1 DKVEFLMCD
10 LPEDVQ
16 REERYG
22 NFDVA
27 FKLIEKWLKDERITE
42 IQKQRLLYEKERIAM
57 VLDSYPFSEEQ
68 AIAKAKELI
77 KDFTYDEF
85 YELLGNGCID
95 YIIVDGKRRFQE
107 RFVPNI
113 GFALPS
119 YKERMPEDK
128 DSQKAKELLHKR
140 LNELLAKDQPRRYR
154 VRVRITSKIKGD
166 GELFRVWLPFPK
178 QEFQISDVR
187 LVSVSHRDYFISP
200 NDLPQRTIYFE
211 SNDTEY
217 FVEFEY
223 TVSEWINNVD
233 PKMVEKPDID
243 EYLNEEPPHIVFS
256 PYLRNLVKE
265 IVQNESNDY
274 LKAMKIY
281 DWITTHVRYSYVRP
295 YATFENISK
304 YVAENLKG
312 DCGFQAI
319 LFITMCRIAGVP
331 ARWQSGWYA
340 NPVFA
345 SSHDWAL
352 FYVKPYGWL
361 PVDPSFGGARRDN
374 DAYRR
379 FYFGNLD
386 GFRMVANSDF
396 MKDFQPKTVYY
407 REDPTD
413 NQTGEA
419 EAKDRKV
426 KLQSK
431 IQVISF
437 EQI

>member
-1 DKVEFLMCD
+1 MCG
-10 LPEDVQ
+10 LPEDIQ
-16 REERYG
+16 REERIG
-22 NFDVA
+22 NFTLA
-27 FKLIEKWLKDERITE
+27 LRLIDKWLNDQRITQ
-42 IQKQRLLYEKERIAM
+42 IQEKRLLYEKERIKM
-57 VLDSYPFSEEQ
+57 ILETYPFEE
-68 AIAKAKELI
+68 AEALKRAKEKIRDL
-77 KDFTYDEF
+77 TYDEF
-85 YELLGNGCID
+85 YELVENGYMD

-107 RFVPNI
+107 RFISNV
-113 GFALPS
+113 GFALPQ
-119 YKERMPEDK
+119 YKEKMDK
-128 DSQKAKELLHKR
+128 DNDSERAKQLLHKR
-140 LNELLAKDQPRRYR
+140 LEELLSNQTPKRYR
-154 VRVRITSKIKGD
+154 VRIKMSAKIDSD
-166 GELFRVWLPFPK
+166 GEFFRVWLPFPK
-178 QEFQISDVR
+178 EEFQISDVK
-187 LVSVSHRDYFISP
+187 LISTSHKNYFISQ
-200 NDLPQRTIYFE
+200 NDRPQRTIYFE
-211 SNDTEY
+211 SQDKEY
-217 FVEFEY
+217 SVEFEY
-223 TVSEWINNVD
+223 TVGEWINKVD
-233 PKMVEKPDID
+233 PDKVEKPDIN
-243 EYLNEEPPHIVFS
+243 EHLNEEPPHIVFS
-256 PYLRNLVKE
+256 PYLKKLAQQ

-274 LKAMKIY
+274 IKAMKIY

-319 LFITMCRIAGVP
+319 LFITLCRIVGVP

-374 DAYRR
+374 ERYRR

-396 MKDFQPKTVYY
+396 MKDFEPKTLFY

-419 EAKDRKV
+419 ETKDRKV
-426 KLQSK
+426 KLHSK
-431 IQVISF
+431 IEVISF